1 MILSLSLLNRTK
13 YNRGTK
19 MIEKILAERLNIDAE
34 SISDDSN
41 IVEDL
46 GADSLSVVEIVMDIE
61 NEFDISIPDEDAEG
75 LHTVGQLKEW
85 LDENMLLLYML

>member
-85 LDENMLLLYML
+85 LDENM

>member
-1 MILSLSLLNRTK
+1 
-13 YNRGTK
+13 

-46 GADSLSVVEIVMDIE
+46 GADSLSVVEIVMDI
-61 NEFDISIPDEDAEG
+61 
-75 LHTVGQLKEW
+75 
-85 LDENMLLLYML
+85 

>member
-46 GADSLSVVEIVMDIE
+46 GADSLHTVELIMEFEQHFDIE
-61 NEFDISIPDEDAEG
+61 IPDGDADD
-75 LHTVGQLKEW
+75 LRTVGQIKEY
-85 LDENMLLLYML
+85 LA